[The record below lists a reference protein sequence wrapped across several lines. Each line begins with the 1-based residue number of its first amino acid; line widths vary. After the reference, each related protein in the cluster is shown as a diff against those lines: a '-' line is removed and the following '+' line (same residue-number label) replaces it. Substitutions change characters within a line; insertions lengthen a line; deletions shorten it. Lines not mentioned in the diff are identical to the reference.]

1 MSRCRLSSGVSLGS
15 QMTPPAESSTGKV
28 WASRVKL
35 RKSSI
40 VASRRTS
47 PWRTNGGP

>member
-15 QMTPPAESSTGKV
+15 QMMPPAESSTEKL
-28 WASRVKL
+28 WASLVKFV
-35 RKSSI
+35 KSSI